1 MRSLTY
7 VLGVALLA
15 GCAKE
20 KPAPEPAPL
29 PPPPAP
35 APINLA
41 DVAGNWTVKTMPA
54 TGDSVL
60 ITYTM
65 HATAA
70 DTGWTITFPGR
81 KAMAIQVMTMGD
93 SIMTTVAPYESIRT
107 ENHATGDSSDFSGIS
122 DLFLRS
128 KASLWGNDGGKTAA
142 ALIPLRQDPHREGRA
157 RQRRDRGRPDR
168 ASTDQPPARHDAA
181 PQYGD

>member
-41 DVAGNWTVKTMPA
+41 DVAGDWSVKVMPE
-54 TGDSVL
+54 TGDSVVL
-60 ITYTM
+60 TYMM

-70 DTGWTITFPGR
+70 DSGWTITFPTR
-81 KAMAIQVMTMGD
+81 KAMPVQIMTMGD
-93 SIMTTVAPYESIRT
+93 SVMVTAGPYES
-107 ENHATGDSSDFSGIS
+107 A
-122 DLFLRS
+122 LRKGQKVS
-128 KASLWGNDGGKTAA
+128 TNGVLHLMGGKLMGTTTAHYQTTK
-142 ALIPLRQDPHREGRA
+142 PDSVTHLRMEGTKN
-157 RQRRDRGRPDR
+157 P
-168 ASTDQPPARHDAA
+168 
-181 PQYGD
+181 

>member
-20 KPAPEPAPL
+20 KPAPAPEPPA
-29 PPPPAP
+29 PPPAP

-41 DVAGNWTVKTMPA
+41 DVAGNWTVKAMPE

-60 ITYTM
+60 LTYTM

-81 KAMAIQVMTMGD
+81 KPMAVQVMTMAD
-93 SIMTTVAPYESIRT
+93 SVMVTVAPYESV
-107 ENHATGDSSDFSGIS
+107 
-122 DLFLRS
+122 LRKGMKVS
-128 KASLWGNDGGKTAA
+128 TQGSMHFTGGKLMGNTTAHYVTTKA
-142 ALIPLRQDPHREGRA
+142 DSVAHLRMEG
-157 RQRRDRGRPDR
+157 
-168 ASTDQPPARHDAA
+168 TKA
-181 PQYGD
+181 P

>member
-7 VLGVALLA
+7 VLGVAVLA

-20 KPAPEPAPL
+20 KPAPEPPAPL

-41 DVAGNWTVKTMPA
+41 DVAGNWTVKAMPE

-60 ITYTM
+60 VTYTM

-81 KAMAIQVMTMGD
+81 KPMAVQVMTMGD
-93 SIMTTVAPYESIRT
+93 SIMTTMAAYPSVLRKGQKVSTQGVMHLKDGKLMGTTTAHYATTKADSVA
-107 ENHATGDSSDFSGIS
+107 H
-122 DLFLRS
+122 LRMEGT
-128 KASLWGNDGGKTAA
+128 KA
-142 ALIPLRQDPHREGRA
+142 P
-157 RQRRDRGRPDR
+157 
-168 ASTDQPPARHDAA
+168 
-181 PQYGD
+181 

>member
-1 MRSLTY
+1 MRPLTY

-41 DVAGNWTVKTMPA
+41 DVAGNWTVKSMPE

-60 ITYTM
+60 LTYSM
-65 HATAA
+65 HATTA
-70 DTGWTITFPGR
+70 DTGWTITFQGR
-81 KAMAIQVMTMGD
+81 KPMAVQIMTMGD
-93 SIMTTVAPYESIRT
+93 SIMTTVPVFESV
-107 ENHATGDSSDFSGIS
+107 
-122 DLFLRS
+122 LRKGAKVS
-128 KASLWGNDGGKTAA
+128 TNGVLHLKGGKLVGTNIAHYVTTK
-142 ALIPLRQDPHREGRA
+142 PDSVVRLRMEG
-157 RQRRDRGRPDR
+157 
-168 ASTDQPPARHDAA
+168 TKA
-181 PQYGD
+181 P

>member
-15 GCAKE
+15 GCGE

-35 APINLA
+35 AAINLA
-41 DVAGNWTVKTMPA
+41 DVAGDWTVKTMPE
-54 TGDSVL
+54 TSDSVL
-60 ITYTM
+60 LTYVL

-81 KAMAIQVMTMGD
+81 KPMAMQIMTMGD
-93 SIMTTVAPYESIRT
+93 SIMTTVPPYESVLRKGEKVSTNGVLHLKDGKLVGTNVAHYQTTKPDSVRT
-107 ENHATGDSSDFSGIS
+107 
-122 DLFLRS
+122 LRS
-128 KASLWGNDGGKTAA
+128 
-142 ALIPLRQDPHREGRA
+142 EGTKN
-157 RQRRDRGRPDR
+157 P
-168 ASTDQPPARHDAA
+168 
-181 PQYGD
+181 

>member
-41 DVAGNWTVKTMPA
+41 DVAGEWSVKTMGE
-54 TGDSVL
+54 TSDSVL
-60 ITYTM
+60 VTYMM

-81 KAMAIQVMTMGD
+81 KAMPLQVMAMGD
-93 SIMTTVAPYESIRT
+93 SLMTTLPSFQSVLRKGQKVSVQGTLHLMNGKLMGNNVAHYMTSM
-107 ENHATGDSSDFSGIS
+107 ADSVAH
-122 DLFLRS
+122 LRM
-128 KASLWGNDGGKTAA
+128 
-142 ALIPLRQDPHREGRA
+142 EGTKL
-157 RQRRDRGRPDR
+157 P
-168 ASTDQPPARHDAA
+168 
-181 PQYGD
+181 

>member
-41 DVAGNWTVKTMPA
+41 DVAGNWTVKAMPESS
-54 TGDSVL
+54 DSVL
-60 ITYTM
+60 LTYTL

-70 DTGWTITFPGR
+70 DTGWTMTLPGR
-81 KAMAIQVMTMGD
+81 KPMAVQVMTMGD
-93 SIMTTVAPYESIRT
+93 SIMTTVPTYES
-107 ENHATGDSSDFSGIS
+107 A
-122 DLFLRS
+122 LRKGQKVS
-128 KASLWGNDGGKTAA
+128 TNGVMHLTGGKLMGNTVAHYQTTK
-142 ALIPLRQDPHREGRA
+142 PDSVVHLRMEGTKN
-157 RQRRDRGRPDR
+157 P
-168 ASTDQPPARHDAA
+168 
-181 PQYGD
+181 

>member
-29 PPPPAP
+29 PPTPPPAP
-35 APINLA
+35 APMNLA
-41 DVAGNWTVKTMPA
+41 DVAGDWTVKVMPE

-60 ITYTM
+60 LTYTM

-81 KAMAIQVMTMGD
+81 KAMPVQAMAMADSLMVSAGPYQSALRKGQMVSTQGSMHMTGGKLMG
-93 SIMTTVAPYESIRT
+93 MTTAHYKTTKP
-107 ENHATGDSSDFSGIS
+107 DSVVR
-122 DLFLRS
+122 LRM
-128 KASLWGNDGGKTAA
+128 
-142 ALIPLRQDPHREGRA
+142 EGTKN
-157 RQRRDRGRPDR
+157 P
-168 ASTDQPPARHDAA
+168 
-181 PQYGD
+181 